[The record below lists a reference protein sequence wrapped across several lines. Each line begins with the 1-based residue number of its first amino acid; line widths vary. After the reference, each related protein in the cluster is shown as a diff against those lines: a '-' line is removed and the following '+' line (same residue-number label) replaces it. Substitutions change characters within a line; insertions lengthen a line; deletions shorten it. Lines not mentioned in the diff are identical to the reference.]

1 MNTRRNIL
9 AALAGLAIYSL
20 LVVAFPSA
28 AIAQEQ
34 NPDTVC
40 GRCTWSDD
48 GPWPSIEC
56 RAGMPAVPN
65 YPDAFCVTRDGAG
78 GTEWC
83 DYDRKKGCDEIALA
97 DDVEAVGKVMRGDI
111 LPPNGN
117 HFFLVDAAGIATV
130 MRKCDRSVVA
140 RIPAE
145 TLAVAGRRRP
155 APLVG

>member
-1 MNTRRNIL
+1 M
-9 AALAGLAIYSL
+9 AAKSLTVFAHYEATGDEWEAGIEGAIRM
-20 LVVAFPSA
+20 
-28 AIAQEQ
+28 
-34 NPDTVC
+34 
-40 GRCTWSDD
+40 G
-48 GPWPSIEC
+48 
-56 RAGMPAVPN
+56 
-65 YPDAFCVTRDGAG
+65 
-78 GTEWC
+78 
-83 DYDRKKGCDEIALA
+83 A

-155 APLVG
+155 ARLVG